1 VCSNLRTLLPGEQAI
16 ALAGLGL
23 QVTACDPSGG
33 LVQRCEEN
41 AAKFG
46 FSKNVRARQSDFLNL
61 TKVCVCVCAW
71 VYVYKYVCVCVCVC
85 VCIYVY
91 VCVCVYIYIHT
102 YAYIQDFSSELGTFD
117 AIITKGSSLPHLHT
131 DNDLRQALKVYMY
144 IYIHTHSHTRG

>member
-1 VCSNLRTLLPGEQAI
+1 MTLDACCWGAQALAGPGLDVMACSKMRSKVCSNLRALLPGEQAI

-61 TKVCVCVCAW
+61 TKVCVCVCVLC
-71 VYVYKYVCVCVCVC
+71 VYVY
-85 VCIYVY
+85 
-91 VCVCVYIYIHT
+91 
-102 YAYIQDFSSELGTFD
+102 
-117 AIITKGSSLPHLHT
+117 
-131 DNDLRQALKVYMY
+131 M
-144 IYIHTHSHTRG
+144 